1 MSTLSRTL
9 SSVWQSVGLIIPASL
24 VRIQQGTFIFGNKET
39 MLKKINRKVKY
50 NGYVHLQ
57 SYDPDSVL
65 EFVGPDSKKLPVD
78 IKGTPHRINVRS
90 LRLQC
95 FKRSKRCVKCGL
107 EGTVMSADTF
117 TTRSDRTGIHFNL
130 YAIYEGK
137 TRLMTK
143 DHTMPKSKGGA
154 DHLDNLKTMCDQCN
168 HKKGSVIET
177 ETEIVAPFGDT
188 LNIKI
193 GV

>member
-1 MSTLSRTL
+1 
-9 SSVWQSVGLIIPASL
+9 
-24 VRIQQGTFIFGNKET
+24 
-39 MLKKINRKVKY
+39 MLKKTNKKVKY
-50 NGYVHLQ
+50 NGYIHLQ
-57 SYDPDSVL
+57 SFDPNSVL
-65 EFVGPDSKKLPVD
+65 ALVGPDNKPIEVNIDEKTY
-78 IKGTPHRINVRS
+78 KINVKS

-95 FKRSKRCVKCGL
+95 FKRSKRCVRCGL
-107 EGTVMSADTF
+107 EGTVISADTF
-117 TTRSDRTGIHFNL
+117 TTKSDRTGVHFNL
-130 YAIYEGK
+130 YAIFEGK

-168 HKKGSVIET
+168 HKKGSIIET
-177 ETEIVAPFGDT
+177 EVVAPYGDR

>member
-1 MSTLSRTL
+1 M
-9 SSVWQSVGLIIPASL
+9 
-24 VRIQQGTFIFGNKET
+24 
-39 MLKKINRKVKY
+39 KKIDKKVKY

-57 SYDPDSVL
+57 SFDPDSVL
-65 EFVGPDSKKLPVD
+65 EFVGPDAKKIEVD
-78 IKGTPHRINVRS
+78 IDGTLHRIGVRS

-95 FKRSKRCVKCGL
+95 FKRSKRCIRCGL

-117 TTRSDRTGIHFNL
+117 TTKSDRTGVHFNL

-143 DHTMPKSKGGA
+143 DHTMPKSKGGP
-154 DHLDNLKTMCDQCN
+154 DHLDNLETMCDQCN
-168 HKKGSVIET
+168 HTKADKIKET
-177 ETEIVAPFGDT
+177 PAALFGET
-188 LNIKI
+188 LNIQI

>member
-1 MSTLSRTL
+1 
-9 SSVWQSVGLIIPASL
+9 
-24 VRIQQGTFIFGNKET
+24 
-39 MLKKINRKVKY
+39 MLKKIDKKVKY
-50 NGYVHLQ
+50 VGYIHLQ

-65 EFVGPDSKKLPVD
+65 EFVGPDNKPIEVNIDEKIYK
-78 IKGTPHRINVRS
+78 IKVKS

-95 FKRSKRCVKCGL
+95 FKRSRVCTECGL
-107 EGTVMSADTF
+107 VGTIISVDTF
-117 TTRSDRTGIHFNL
+117 TTKSDRTGVHFNL
-130 YAIYEGK
+130 YAIFEGK

-177 ETEIVAPFGDT
+177 EKVAPFGDT
-188 LNIKI
+188 LNITI
-193 GV
+193 GASK